1 MGEKPVE
8 DAQRR
13 HGSSRVEGVLFTAPN
28 KLTLATLGKEAFEDR
43 RIRIPAGDNVLR
55 ADLHKLRKETGP
67 TGAPRF
73 VAESDSAG
81 HADRTWAAFLALN
94 AAAGTSGPI
103 EFRAVPSHPR
113 GFDNLTDT
121 AARLRMTAAQQ
132 YGGDDWAPPENTAW

>member
-1 MGEKPVE
+1 M
-8 DAQRR
+8 
-13 HGSSRVEGVLFTAPN
+13 
-28 KLTLATLGKEAFEDR
+28 
-43 RIRIPAGDNVLR
+43 
-55 ADLHKLRKETGP
+55 
-67 TGAPRF
+67 
-73 VAESDSAG
+73 AESDSAG

-103 EFRAVPSHPR
+103 EWRAVPSHPR